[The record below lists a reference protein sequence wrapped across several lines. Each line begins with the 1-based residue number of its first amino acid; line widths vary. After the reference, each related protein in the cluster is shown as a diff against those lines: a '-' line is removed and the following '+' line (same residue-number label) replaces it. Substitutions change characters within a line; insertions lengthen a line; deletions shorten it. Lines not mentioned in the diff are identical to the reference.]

1 MSSRN
6 SADVATQD
14 DVERAVLLFG
24 REMYGLALAIASNV
38 QDAEDAYQAAWVDAI
53 RHWDQLRDASK
64 RRQWLAAIVARSARR
79 SKGFHVLWLRR
90 HTYLGEA
97 SQLSTAMDGDPAVAI
112 AVSRLS
118 DRQRAVIALHYGQ
131 GYSLDEIAVILKCRN
146 GTVRSHLSR
155 ALANLRGSLRDD
167 KA

>member
-1 MSSRN
+1 VSSRN

-64 RRQWLAAIVARSARR
+64 RRQWLR
-79 SKGFHVLWLRR
+79 
-90 HTYLGEA
+90 
-97 SQLSTAMDGDPAVAI
+97 
-112 AVSRLS
+112 
-118 DRQRAVIALHYGQ
+118 
-131 GYSLDEIAVILKCRN
+131 
-146 GTVRSHLSR
+146 
-155 ALANLRGSLRDD
+155 
-167 KA
+167 